1 MASRRE
7 RREAELFWRDLVGG
21 PTGHAWARPV
31 TARGNA
37 NRFSGGLRSRRAP
50 FEDVAEDQKASVPR
64 ELPTLTAAI
73 AAGTALFELIPWYA
87 EWKDPADENRNVYG
101 FFWMFSD
108 ALMWEA
114 PKTGKWARWAG
125 TTVAHP
131 LPRMPFGSVSIT
143 DRTRLV
149 RLPCTGKE
157 ATAAADR
164 LTFSQADLRA
174 SPGGTVAG
182 PPDSSDRKIASL
194 LPTAELYDRTFF
206 QADVRITAQ
215 PRKITPDLDA
225 DSLGY
230 SEAVSQAFDKAPPTV
245 PGGTRTSLGTP
256 GKIWAIADRMDTW
269 VCCPFFKKWEFACI
283 NHGFHKKLTFV
294 NGKPVADMWQNRGGC
309 HPWVH
314 EDYSQIFT
322 LVAGW
327 CWVKGLTESAAS
339 WKQTADVYKD
349 RTLCKLVR
357 DNGPAPALRYHGT
370 PSTPQ
375 PTTPC
380 A

>member
-1 MASRRE
+1 MVSPRAT
-7 RREAELFWRDLVGG
+7 REAELFWRDLVGR
-21 PTGHAWARPV
+21 ARRPV
-31 TARGNA
+31 T
-37 NRFSGGLRSRRAP
+37 
-50 FEDVAEDQKASVPR
+50 FEDIEEDEKKKKASVSR
-64 ELPTLTAAI
+64 QLPTLTAAA

-87 EWKDPADENRNVYG
+87 EWKDPANASKTMWG

-114 PKTGKWARWAG
+114 PKSGRWAAWAG
-125 TTVAHP
+125 TRVAHP
-131 LPRMPFGSVSIT
+131 LPRMPFGGVKIT
-143 DRTRLV
+143 DRARLV

-174 SPGGTVAG
+174 SPGGDLAG
-182 PPDSSDRKIASL
+182 PPDGNDRKLASL

-215 PRKITPDLDA
+215 PRAITSDLDA
-225 DSLGY
+225 DALGY
-230 SEAVSQAFDKAPPTV
+230 AESVSQAFDKAPPTV
-245 PGGTRTSLGTP
+245 AGGSRKSLGTP

-269 VCCPFFKKWEFACI
+269 VCCPAFKKWEFACI
-283 NHGFHKKLTFV
+283 NHGFHKKLTLV

-309 HPWVH
+309 HAWDH

-327 CWVKGLTESAAS
+327 CWVKGLSDSAAS
-339 WKQTADVYKD
+339 WKKTADVYVDKA
-349 RTLCKLVR
+349 LCRLVR

-370 PSTPQ
+370 PSTRRPAI
-375 PTTPC
+375 PC
-380 A
+380 G